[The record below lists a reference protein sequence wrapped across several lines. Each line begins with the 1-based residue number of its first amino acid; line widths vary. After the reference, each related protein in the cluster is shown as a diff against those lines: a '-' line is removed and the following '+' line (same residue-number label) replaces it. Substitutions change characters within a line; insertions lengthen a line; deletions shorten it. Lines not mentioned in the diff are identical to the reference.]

1 MPSLDIFNDDAFSL
15 QSLSATIQEQPHVPG
30 RLGELGLFEVDG
42 ITTTSL
48 SIEKENGMLS
58 LVPAAD
64 RGAPGLVV
72 EKDPRSSIPF
82 NTLHLPQTSTIMAD
96 EIHNLR
102 AFGSETEIEA
112 VANYVAKRQAKH
124 RRGMDATFEHL
135 KIGAVKGVIMDSDGK
150 TPLVNLFKRF
160 DIDQTTHSLVLS
172 SDSTKVR
179 EKVLELLDKAEDQLA
194 GVSFTGGRV
203 LCGRN
208 YFKNFTGHKNVQP
221 AWERWNTGEMLRN
234 DPRGGF
240 EFAGVIFEQYRG
252 QVGGVKF
259 VDDDEAYFIPE
270 GVPDL
275 FIGRMAPANYMET
288 VGTNGLPYYSKVE
301 PLRMNK
307 GVELESQSNPIF
319 LCTRPNAVIKLTG

>member
-15 QSLSATIQEQPHVPG
+15 QSLTATIQEQPHVPG
-30 RLGELGLFEVDG
+30 RLGELGLFESEG

-72 EKDPRSSIPF
+72 DKDPRSVIPF

-96 EIHNLR
+96 EIQGLR
-102 AFGSETEIEA
+102 AFGSETEVEA

-124 RRGMDATFEHL
+124 RRAIDATFEHL
-135 KIGAVKGVIMDSDGK
+135 KIGSVKGVIMDSDGK
-150 TPLVNLFKRF
+150 TPLINLFKRF
-160 DIDQTTHSLVLS
+160 DIKQTTHSLVLNNG
-172 SDSTKVR
+172 STKVR
-179 EKVLELLDKAEDQLA
+179 EKVLELLDKIEDQLD
-194 GVSFTGGRV
+194 GVSFTGVRV
-203 LCGRN
+203 VCGRN
-208 YFKNFTGHKNVQP
+208 YFKKFTGHDNVQP
-221 AWERWNTGEMLRN
+221 AWERWNNGEMLRN

-240 EFAGVIFEQYRG
+240 EFAGAIFEQYRG

-259 VDDDEAYFIPE
+259 VDDNEAYAIPE
-270 GVPDL
+270 GVSGL

-319 LCTRPNAVIKLTG
+319 LCTRPNVVIKLNG